1 MILCLFLLAASEDA
15 SQTHGEE
22 FEAEVSIGT
31 DIPDHEQ
38 VDEYQDQDTLLD
50 TNQQIHQDSPTN
62 DSGKP
67 QFLIILFPQVHS

>member
-1 MILCLFLLAASEDA
+1 MLAASENA
-15 SQTHGEE
+15 SQTSGEE

-38 VDEYQDQDTLLD
+38 VDEYQDKDSLLD
-50 TNQQIHQDSPTN
+50 TNQQIQQDSPTN

-67 QFLIILFPQVHS
+67 QFLITLRTF